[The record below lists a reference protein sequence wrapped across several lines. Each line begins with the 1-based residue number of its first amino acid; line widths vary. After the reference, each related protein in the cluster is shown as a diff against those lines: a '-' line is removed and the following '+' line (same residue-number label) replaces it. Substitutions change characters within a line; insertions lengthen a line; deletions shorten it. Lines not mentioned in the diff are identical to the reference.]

1 MSKEKS
7 KSVARLKDVSGSA
20 VGRLLRYMGLEFERV
35 GSEDDIPGSY
45 WGADEAGLVGK
56 LLYARGDT
64 PVHSILHEAC
74 HFVCMDDERRA
85 NLDTNAGGDY
95 EEENAVCY
103 LQILLADHVP
113 GFGQDRCMQDMDNWG
128 YTFRLGSAR
137 KWFEQ
142 DAEDAQQWLKNRNL
156 LDLAD
161 SLPNDPSDPLIENL

>member
-1 MSKEKS
+1 M
-7 KSVARLKDVSGSA
+7 
-20 VGRLLRYMGLEFERV
+20 GRLLRYMGLEFERV

-56 LLYARGDT
+56 RLYARGDT

-113 GFGQDRCMQDMDNWG
+113 GFGQDRCMQDMDTWG

-137 KWFEQ
+137 KWFT
-142 DAEDAQQWLKNRNL
+142 EDAQDACDWLSDRDLLSLADQFDAQTSQPKLAIHNDSCDDNRNNNYN
-156 LDLAD
+156 DL
-161 SLPNDPSDPLIENL
+161 